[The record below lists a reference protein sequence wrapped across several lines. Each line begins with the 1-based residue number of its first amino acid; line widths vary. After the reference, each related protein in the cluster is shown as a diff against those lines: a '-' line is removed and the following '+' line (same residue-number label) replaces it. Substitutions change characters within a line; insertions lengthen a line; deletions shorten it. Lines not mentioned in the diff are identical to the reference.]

1 MITSNQMQ
9 PRMLEF
15 VNDVFITELL
25 PNVTKYMLFAE
36 KKERKRAL
44 DKATEIIEKQLKP
57 LHSRSQALINNMGGQ
72 AQKKTK
78 AGEESYK
85 RYKTLPMQGKIACLI
100 TAEDLQSICKGLEN
114 MQKLPPDHEK
124 MSANSLV
131 EY

>member
-1 MITSNQMQ
+1 MQ
-9 PRMLEF
+9 PRLLEF

-57 LHSRSQALINNMGGQ
+57 LYSRSQALINNMTGG
-72 AQKKTK
+72 AQRKKNGDE
-78 AGEESYK
+78 AYK
-85 RYKTLPMQGKIACLI
+85 RYKSLPMQEKITCLI
-100 TAEDLQSICKGLEN
+100 TAEDLASIVKGLEN
-114 MQKLPPDHEK
+114 MQKLPHDHEK

>member
-1 MITSNQMQ
+1 MQ
-9 PRMLEF
+9 PRLLEF

-57 LHSRSQALINNMGGQ
+57 LHSRSQALINNMVGNQ
-72 AQKKTK
+72 AQKKSNI
-78 AGEESYK
+78 GEESYK
-85 RYKTLPMQGKIACLI
+85 RYKMLPMQGKIACLI
-100 TAEDLQSICKGLEN
+100 TADDLQSICKGLEN